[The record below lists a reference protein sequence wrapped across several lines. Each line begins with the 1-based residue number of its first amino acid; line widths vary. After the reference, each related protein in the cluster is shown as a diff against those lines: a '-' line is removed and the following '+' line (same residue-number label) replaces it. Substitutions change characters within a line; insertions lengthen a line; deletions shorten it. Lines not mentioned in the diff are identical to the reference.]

1 MLAKGDKIRLVNP
14 MGAFTNVGEIC
25 DVIEVTDNGVISFK
39 FGGVH
44 MGCMSYDEFDKYFE
58 KVVNEN
64 NNVANYEVG
73 DTAQLIVENEALAPM
88 QVGSEYAIQEVSY
101 GVVSLVSVD
110 TGRVYI
116 ISQRLFEEN
125 FAIVHEEEDASD
137 VMDES
142 GAFTGEIPV
151 GVSIKRVEEVMNH
164 SKVVV
169 YKAFDKC
176 TVVVCQLPSGFVIV
190 ESSACVDPKNY
201 DEQMGIEICMNRIKD
216 RIFEME
222 AYKIQ
227 EDMHMMN
234 KAFEQI
240 AQMPIGILN

>member
-1 MLAKGDKIRLVNP
+1 MLAKGDKIRLVKP
-14 MGAFTNVGEIC
+14 MGAFVNVGEVC
-25 DVIEVTDNGVISFK
+25 DVMEVTDNGVISFK

-44 MGCMSYDEFDKYFE
+44 RGCMSYDEFEKYFE
-58 KVVNEN
+58 KVVEEQK
-64 NNVANYEVG
+64 NVAAYKVG

-88 QVGSEYAIQEVSY
+88 KSGSEYAIQSIAY
-101 GVVSLVSVD
+101 GVVSLLSID
-110 TGRVYI
+110 TGEVRT
-116 ISQRLFEEN
+116 ISQGLFEAN
-125 FAIVHEEEDASD
+125 FAIVHNEED

-190 ESSACVDPKNY
+190 ESSSCVDPKNY
-201 DEQMGIEICMNRIKD
+201 NEQMGVEICMNRIKD

-222 AYKIQ
+222 AYKLQ
-227 EDMHMMN
+227 EDILMMN
-234 KAFEQI
+234 KAIEQI
-240 AQMPIGILN
+240 SKMPIGILN